1 MLEQSQKL
9 TDGLIIYSVLVSDYE
24 KLDFKN
30 DALAGVRA
38 NYFNS
43 GCKEQKE
50 ITEIELHGMDYKMSC
65 LLTKNEPLSWK
76 VTSDNLPYQS
86 VKRATGGVYSV
97 ITYNDRGIVFKRQF
111 FDRNHTW
118 LRTEYFNRSIADKLI
133 TRIYPR
139 KVSGIITLVTEDI
152 DDNGIVSV
160 KTLFPSDKQS
170 NENSRVLIYSNVGM
184 LWYDASFLP
193 SDMPFT
199 EKKSYG
205 NSGFVFNGDLF
216 KNDFVPENAYN
227 LEDCAYLTDEDIPN
241 VSDTAEP
248 VSKKDYSAYDIIEK
262 ILVEAHKTN
271 KDLFGEIINHT
282 AEEDFEPAEVKIVTG
297 EKDEQLS
304 DDEVEENSQISEHE
318 IADDTDAVAET
329 ADEQTEDSE
338 NVVTIDSSGEASA
351 DEETDFE
358 KVEANIGTHCQI
370 DDVPTEESDEENPKI
385 VNEEEPHCDV
395 VILTKS
401 GRYTYFGNLDEN
413 NCRTGRGR
421 TVSPDGM
428 TSYDGEYLDD
438 RRNGFGVCY
447 YNNGSINYVGNWT
460 DNSRNG
466 GGVGYR
472 LSDGTMHAGKWYNN
486 TPDGYGAR
494 FDRNGNL
501 IDVSNYENGVRTGKS
516 VSFDEN
522 GNIVV
527 SVYENG
533 EKISEF
539 LVDAEV

>member
-1 MLEQSQKL
+1 MITKIDRELAEQIVNTIKDVCDHDINFIAPSGIIL
-9 TDGLIIYSVLVSDYE
+9 ASTDSSRVGTFHEIGQQVAASGSVLEVTEDNNFSGTKQGINLPLYHNE
-24 KLDFKN
+24 HL
-30 DALAGVRA
+30 LAVIGITGIPDKVRSYA
-38 NYFNS
+38 YLAERITNLLIR
-43 GCKEQKE
+43 EQ
-50 ITEIELHGMDYKMSC
+50 ELNQYSRRQADKKHFVIQSLIRNETDNQEYLTSC
-65 LLTKNEPLSWK
+65 LHEFKIDLNTK
-76 VTSDNLPYQS
+76 
-86 VKRATGGVYSV
+86 KRIVLIRTNKQNP
-97 ITYNDRGIVFKRQF
+97 IT
-111 FDRNHTW
+111 
-118 LRTEYFNRSIADKLI
+118 NRSILEQKIQQMFAQAHVCLHTFNYPGDFIALI
-133 TRIYPR
+133 
-139 KVSGIITLVTEDI
+139 
-152 DDNGIVSV
+152 
-160 KTLFPSDKQS
+160 
-170 NENSRVLIYSNVGM
+170 
-184 LWYDASFLP
+184 
-193 SDMPFT
+193 
-199 EKKSYG
+199 
-205 NSGFVFNGDLF
+205 
-216 KNDFVPENAYN
+216 
-227 LEDCAYLTDEDIPN
+227 
-241 VSDTAEP
+241 
-248 VSKKDYSAYDIIEK
+248 
-262 ILVEAHKTN
+262 
-271 KDLFGEIINHT
+271 
-282 AEEDFEPAEVKIVTG
+282 
-297 EKDEQLS
+297 
-304 DDEVEENSQISEHE
+304 
-318 IADDTDAVAET
+318 
-329 ADEQTEDSE
+329 
-338 NVVTIDSSGEASA
+338 
-351 DEETDFE
+351 EETDFE

-370 DDVPTEESDEENPKI
+370 DDVPTEESDEENPEI

-472 LSDGTMHAGKWYNN
+472 LSDGTMHAGKWDNN

>member
-76 VTSDNLPYQS
+76 VTRDNLPYQS

-370 DDVPTEESDEENPKI
+370 DDVPTEESDEENPEI

-472 LSDGTMHAGKWYNN
+472 LSDGTMHAGKWDNN

>member
-76 VTSDNLPYQS
+76 VTRDNFPYQS

-170 NENSRVLIYSNVGM
+170 NENPRVLIYSNVGM

-304 DDEVEENSQISEHE
+304 DDKVEENSQISEHE

-338 NVVTIDSSGEASA
+338 SAVTVDSPDEVSE

-358 KVEANIGTHCQI
+358 NVEANIGTHCQI
-370 DDVPTEESDEENPKI
+370 DDVPTEESDEENPEI

-472 LSDGTMHAGKWYNN
+472 LSDGTMHAGKWDNN

>member
-76 VTSDNLPYQS
+76 VTRDNLPYQS

-97 ITYNDRGIVFKRQF
+97 ITYNDRGIVFKSQF

-227 LEDCAYLTDEDIPN
+227 LDDCAYLTDEDIPN

-318 IADDTDAVAET
+318 IADDTDAAAET
-329 ADEQTEDSE
+329 TDEQTENSE
-338 NVVTIDSSGEASA
+338 NVVTVDNSGEATE

-358 KVEANIGTHCQI
+358 NVEANIGTHCQI
-370 DDVPTEESDEENPKI
+370 DDVPTEESDEENPEI

-472 LSDGTMHAGKWYNN
+472 LSDGTMHAGKWDNN

-501 IDVSNYENGVRTGKS
+501 IDVSNYKNGVRTGKS

>member
-76 VTSDNLPYQS
+76 VTRDNLPYQS

-170 NENSRVLIYSNVGM
+170 NENSRVLIYSNVGI

-227 LEDCAYLTDEDIPN
+227 LGDCAYLTDEDIPN

-318 IADDTDAVAET
+318 IADDTDAAAET
-329 ADEQTEDSE
+329 TDEQTENSE
-338 NVVTIDSSGEASA
+338 NVVTVDNSGEATE

-358 KVEANIGTHCQI
+358 NVEANIGTHCQI
-370 DDVPTEESDEENPKI
+370 DDVPTEESDEENPEI

-401 GRYTYFGNLDEN
+401 GRYTYFGKLDEN

>member
-76 VTSDNLPYQS
+76 VTRDNLPYQS

-338 NVVTIDSSGEASA
+338 NVVTIDSSGEASE

-358 KVEANIGTHCQI
+358 NVESNIGTHCQI
-370 DDVPTEESDEENPKI
+370 DDVPTEESDEENPEI

-472 LSDGTMHAGKWYNN
+472 LSDGTMHAGKWDNN

>member
-76 VTSDNLPYQS
+76 VTRDNRPYQS

-216 KNDFVPENAYN
+216 KNDFIPENAYN
-227 LEDCAYLTDEDIPN
+227 LEDCTYLTDEDIPN

-282 AEEDFEPAEVKIVTG
+282 AEENFEPAEVKIVTG

-318 IADDTDAVAET
+318 IADDTDVVAET

-338 NVVTIDSSGEASA
+338 SVVAIDSSGEASE

-370 DDVPTEESDEENPKI
+370 DDVPTEESDEENPEI

-472 LSDGTMHAGKWYNN
+472 LSDGTMHAGKWDNN

>member
-76 VTSDNLPYQS
+76 VTRDNLPYQS

-227 LEDCAYLTDEDIPN
+227 LDDCAYLTDEDIPN

-318 IADDTDAVAET
+318 IADDTDAAAET
-329 ADEQTEDSE
+329 TDEQTENSE
-338 NVVTIDSSGEASA
+338 NVVTVDNSGEATK

-358 KVEANIGTHCQI
+358 NVEANIGTHCQI
-370 DDVPTEESDEENPKI
+370 DDVPTEESDEENPEI

-401 GRYTYFGNLDEN
+401 GRYTYFGKLDEN

>member
-76 VTSDNLPYQS
+76 VTRDNLPYQS

-152 DDNGIVSV
+152 DDNGIASV

-227 LEDCAYLTDEDIPN
+227 LDDCAYLTDEDIPN

-318 IADDTDAVAET
+318 IADDTDAAAET
-329 ADEQTEDSE
+329 TDEQTENSE
-338 NVVTIDSSGEASA
+338 NVVTVDNSGEATE

-358 KVEANIGTHCQI
+358 NVEANIGTHCQI
-370 DDVPTEESDEENPKI
+370 DDVPTEESDEENPEI

-401 GRYTYFGNLDEN
+401 GRYTYFGKLDEN

>member
-76 VTSDNLPYQS
+76 VTRDNLPYQS

-216 KNDFVPENAYN
+216 KNDFVSENAYN
-227 LEDCAYLTDEDIPN
+227 LEDCTYLTDEDIPN

-304 DDEVEENSQISEHE
+304 DDKVEENSQISEHK
-318 IADDTDAVAET
+318 IADDTDAAAET
-329 ADEQTEDSE
+329 SDEQTEDSE
-338 NVVTIDSSGEASA
+338 NVVTIDSSGEASE

-358 KVEANIGTHCQI
+358 NVEANIGTHCQI
-370 DDVPTEESDEENPKI
+370 DDVPTEESDEENPEI

-472 LSDGTMHAGKWYNN
+472 LSDGTMHAGKWDNN

>member
-76 VTSDNLPYQS
+76 VTRDNLPYQS

-216 KNDFVPENAYN
+216 KNGFVPENAYN
-227 LEDCAYLTDEDIPN
+227 LDDCAYLTDEDIPN

-318 IADDTDAVAET
+318 IADDTDAAAET
-329 ADEQTEDSE
+329 TDEQTENSE
-338 NVVTIDSSGEASA
+338 NVVTVDNSGEATE
-351 DEETDFE
+351 DEKTDFE
-358 KVEANIGTHCQI
+358 NVEANIGTHCQI
-370 DDVPTEESDEENPKI
+370 DDVPTEESDEENPEI

-472 LSDGTMHAGKWYNN
+472 LSDGTMHAGKWDNN

-501 IDVSNYENGVRTGKS
+501 IDVSNYKNGVRTGKS

>member
-76 VTSDNLPYQS
+76 VTRDNLPYQS

-184 LWYDASFLP
+184 FWYDASFLP

-227 LEDCAYLTDEDIPN
+227 LDDCAYLTDEDIPN

-318 IADDTDAVAET
+318 IADDTDAAAET
-329 ADEQTEDSE
+329 TDEQTENSE
-338 NVVTIDSSGEASA
+338 NVVTVDNSGEATE

-358 KVEANIGTHCQI
+358 NVEANIGTHCQI
-370 DDVPTEESDEENPKI
+370 DDVPTEESDEENPEI

-472 LSDGTMHAGKWYNN
+472 LSDGTMHAGKWDNN

>member
-65 LLTKNEPLSWK
+65 LLTKDEPLSWK
-76 VTSDNLPYQS
+76 VTRDNLPYQS

-282 AEEDFEPAEVKIVTG
+282 TEEDFEPAEVKIVTG

-304 DDEVEENSQISEHE
+304 DDKVEENSQISEHE

-338 NVVTIDSSGEASA
+338 SAVTVDSPDEASE

-358 KVEANIGTHCQI
+358 NVEANIGTHCQI
-370 DDVPTEESDEENPKI
+370 DDVPTEESDEENPEI
-385 VNEEEPHCDV
+385 VNEEERRCDV

-472 LSDGTMHAGKWYNN
+472 LSDGTMHAGKWDNN

>member
-65 LLTKNEPLSWK
+65 LLTKDEPLSWK
-76 VTSDNLPYQS
+76 VTRDNLPYQS

-139 KVSGIITLVTEDI
+139 KVSGILTLVTEDI

-241 VSDTAEP
+241 VSDMAEP

-338 NVVTIDSSGEASA
+338 NVVTVDSSGEASE

-358 KVEANIGTHCQI
+358 NVESNIGTHCQI

-472 LSDGTMHAGKWYNN
+472 LSDGTMHAGKWDNN
-486 TPDGYGAR
+486 IPDGYGAR

>member
-76 VTSDNLPYQS
+76 VTRDNLPYQS

-227 LEDCAYLTDEDIPN
+227 LEDCAYLTDEDIPK

-338 NVVTIDSSGEASA
+338 SVVTIDSLDEACE

-370 DDVPTEESDEENPKI
+370 DDVPTEESDEENPEI

-401 GRYTYFGNLDEN
+401 GRYTYFGKLDEN

-472 LSDGTMHAGKWYNN
+472 LSDGTMHAGKWDNN

>member
-76 VTSDNLPYQS
+76 VTRDNLPYQS

-227 LEDCAYLTDEDIPN
+227 LDDCAYLTDEDIPN

-318 IADDTDAVAET
+318 IADDTDAAAET
-329 ADEQTEDSE
+329 TDEQTENSE
-338 NVVTIDSSGEASA
+338 NVVTVDNSGEATE
-351 DEETDFE
+351 DEKTDFE
-358 KVEANIGTHCQI
+358 NVEANIGTHCQI
-370 DDVPTEESDEENPKI
+370 DDVPTEESDEENPEI

-472 LSDGTMHAGKWYNN
+472 LSDGTMHAGKWDNN

-501 IDVSNYENGVRTGKS
+501 IDVSNYKNGVRTGKS

>member
-76 VTSDNLPYQS
+76 VTRDNRPYQS

-216 KNDFVPENAYN
+216 KNDFIPENAYN
-227 LEDCAYLTDEDIPN
+227 LEYCTYLTDEDIPN

-318 IADDTDAVAET
+318 IADDTDVVAET

-338 NVVTIDSSGEASA
+338 SVVAIDSSGEASE

-370 DDVPTEESDEENPKI
+370 DDVPTEESDEENPEI

-472 LSDGTMHAGKWYNN
+472 LSDGTMHAGKWDNN

>member
-76 VTSDNLPYQS
+76 VTRDNLPYQS

-227 LEDCAYLTDEDIPN
+227 LDDCAYLTDEDIPN

-318 IADDTDAVAET
+318 IADDTDAAAET
-329 ADEQTEDSE
+329 TDEQTENSE
-338 NVVTIDSSGEASA
+338 NVVTVDNSGEATE

-358 KVEANIGTHCQI
+358 NVEANIGTHCQI
-370 DDVPTEESDEENPKI
+370 DDVPTEESDEENPEI

-401 GRYTYFGNLDEN
+401 GRYTYFGKLDEN

>member
-65 LLTKNEPLSWK
+65 LLTKNEPFSWK
-76 VTSDNLPYQS
+76 VTRDNLPYQS

-160 KTLFPSDKQS
+160 KTLFPSDKQT

-193 SDMPFT
+193 LDMPFT

-318 IADDTDAVAET
+318 ISDDTDAVAET
-329 ADEQTEDSE
+329 SDEQTEDSE
-338 NVVTIDSSGEASA
+338 SVVTIDSSGEASE

-358 KVEANIGTHCQI
+358 NVEANIGTHCQI
-370 DDVPTEESDEENPKI
+370 DDVPTEESDEENPEI
-385 VNEEEPHCDV
+385 VNDEEPHCDV

-401 GRYTYFGNLDEN
+401 GRYTYFGKLDEN

>member
-76 VTSDNLPYQS
+76 VTRDNLPYQS

-338 NVVTIDSSGEASA
+338 SVVTIDSLDEACE

-370 DDVPTEESDEENPKI
+370 DDVPTEESDEENPEI

-472 LSDGTMHAGKWYNN
+472 LSDGTMHAGKWDNN

-501 IDVSNYENGVRTGKS
+501 IDVSNYKNGVRTGKS